1 MEWLVFMD
9 QQKTQ
14 LNTHIV
20 RRDVEKGI
28 FWSATAS
35 CLWGISGNLMQF
47 VSQNEAVS
55 TQWFMSF
62 RTLFAG
68 VLLLLIGFCQVG
80 KHIFDPLKKKNI
92 KRLLLYSI
100 FGIGMNMST
109 FYICIQSGNAAM
121 ATILQY
127 LAPMFIALY
136 AFVFKRQKPLKGDLV
151 AFLVALVGVF
161 LAVTKGNIGQLSIP
175 MISIIFGLLSAVSAG
190 VYYAE
195 PKPLMRDNS
204 PIVILG
210 WGTLIT
216 SIFSNLYSPVWT
228 HVPKITVPLIL
239 GVTGVIII
247 GTIIAF
253 SCMLYSLRFASSQVS
268 SIVDAIEPVATFV
281 ISIIFFHTSFN
292 WVEILGAI
300 LVILSVYILEWFHHR
315 TTKQDAKEIES

>member
-1 MEWLVFMD
+1 MK
-9 QQKTQ
+9 QQVVKK
-14 LNTHIV
+14 
-20 RRDVEKGI
+20 DVEKGI

-35 CLWGISGNLMQF
+35 CLWGVSGNLMQF
-47 VSQNEAVS
+47 VSQNESVP

-68 VLLLLIGFCQVG
+68 VVLLLIGFCRVG
-80 KHIFDPLKKKNI
+80 KHIFDPLRKENI
-92 KRLLLYSI
+92 VRLLLYSI

-109 FYICIQSGNAAM
+109 FYICIQEGNAAM

-136 AFVFKRQKPLKGDLV
+136 AFVFKRQRPRKGDAI
-151 AFLVALVGVF
+151 AFAVALIGVF
-161 LAVTKGNIGQLSIP
+161 LAVTKGNVHQLSIP
-175 MISIIFGLLSAVSAG
+175 LIAIIFGLLSAVSAG

-195 PKPLMRDNS
+195 PKPLMADNS

-216 SIFSNLYSPVWT
+216 SLFSNLYSPVWVA
-228 HVPKITVPLIL
+228 VPKITWGLIL

-247 GTIIAF
+247 GTIVAF
-253 SCMLYSLRFASSQVS
+253 SCMLYSLRFTTGQIS

-281 ISIIFFHTSFN
+281 ISIIAFHTSFN
-292 WVEILGAI
+292 WVEIVGSL
-300 LVILSVYILEWFHHR
+300 LVIASVYILQGFH
-315 TTKQDAKEIES
+315 KPKGADAVK

>member
-1 MEWLVFMD
+1 MN
-9 QQKTQ
+9 QQKSQ
-14 LNTHIV
+14 
-20 RRDVEKGI
+20 DVKKGI

-35 CLWGISGNLMQF
+35 CLWGVSGNLMQF

-68 VLLLLIGFCQVG
+68 VLLLIIGFFQVG
-80 KHIFDPLKKKNI
+80 KHVLDPLKKKNW
-92 KRLLLYSI
+92 KRLIIYSI

-127 LAPMFIALY
+127 LAPLFIALY
-136 AFVFKRQKPLKGDLV
+136 TFVFKRQKPLKGDMI
-151 AFLVALVGVF
+151 AFAVALIGVF
-161 LAVTKGNIGQLSIP
+161 LSVTRGNLDQLSIP
-175 MISIIFGLLSAVSAG
+175 LFSIIFGLLSAVSAG

-195 PKPLMRDNS
+195 PKPLMKDNS

-216 SIFSNLYSPVWT
+216 SIFSNLYSPVWKD
-228 HVPKITVPLIL
+228 VPKLTARLIL
-239 GVTGVIII
+239 GVTGVILI

-268 SIVDAIEPVATFV
+268 SIVDAIEPVATFI

-292 WVEILGAI
+292 WVEIVGFV
-300 LVILSVYILEWFHHR
+300 LVITSVYILEWFHHK
-315 TTKQDAKEIES
+315 TTNQDAKEIE

>member
-1 MEWLVFMD
+1 MD
-9 QQKTQ
+9 VQKKR
-14 LNTHIV
+14 LV
-20 RRDVEKGI
+20 RRDVKKGI
-28 FWSATAS
+28 FWSGTAS

-68 VLLLLIGFCQVG
+68 LVLLIIGFFQVG
-80 KHIFDPLKKKNI
+80 KHIFDPLKKKNW
-92 KRLLLYSI
+92 KRLLIYSI

-127 LAPMFIALY
+127 LAPLFIALWG
-136 AFVFKRQKPLKGDLV
+136 FVVERKNPLKGDLI
-151 AFLVALVGVF
+151 AFGIALVGVI
-161 LAVTKGNIGQLSIP
+161 LAVTKGNFEQLSIP
-175 MISIIFGLLSAVSAG
+175 LFSIIFGLLSAISAG
-190 VYYAE
+190 VYYSE
-195 PKPLMRDNS
+195 PKPLMKNNS

-216 SIFSNLYSPVWT
+216 SVFSNLYSPVWT
-228 HVPKITVPLIL
+228 DVPKITPGLIL
-239 GVTGVIII
+239 GVTGVILI

-281 ISIIFFHTSFN
+281 ISIIFFRTSFN
-292 WVEILGAI
+292 WVEIVGAV
-300 LVILSVYILEWFHHR
+300 LVILSVYVLQWFHKR
-315 TTKQDAKEIES
+315 TARKDAREIES

>member
-1 MEWLVFMD
+1 MD
-9 QQKTQ
+9 AQKSKA
-14 LNTHIV
+14 V

-35 CLWGISGNLMQF
+35 CLWGVSGNLMQF

-62 RTLFAG
+62 RTLLAG

-80 KHIFDPLKKKNI
+80 KHIFDPLKKENLKP
-92 KRLLLYSI
+92 LLIYSV

-109 FYICIQSGNAAM
+109 FYISIQTGNAAM

-127 LAPMFIALY
+127 LAPLFIALY
-136 AFVFKRQKPLKGDLV
+136 GFMFEGKHPYKGDV
-151 AFLVALVGVF
+151 IAFMVALVGVV
-161 LAVTKGNIGQLSIP
+161 LAVTKGDFHQLSIP
-175 MISIIFGLLSAVSAG
+175 LVAIIFGLLSGVSAG
-190 VYYAE
+190 VYYAD
-195 PKPLMRDNS
+195 PKPLMKHNS

-216 SIFSNLYSPVWT
+216 SIISNLYSPVWT
-228 HVPKITVPLIL
+228 HVPVITPVLIA
-239 GVTGVIII
+239 GVTGVILI

-281 ISIIFFHTSFN
+281 ISIFAFHLSFN
-292 WVEILGAI
+292 WVEIVGSV
-300 LVILSVYILEWFHHR
+300 LVILSVYLLQDFH
-315 TTKQDAKEIES
+315 KKNSQADAKEVE